1 MTFRT
6 ASIALFLALGAFP
19 VLAQETG
26 RSPKGGDPL
35 DDILNPAALGGSG
48 SNAGSG
54 SGGAVLDAGARGGQ
68 GSPAT
73 GQSRGVA
80 PSSPAEADVLAGTT
94 STPPPGDSPEMEWAF
109 AEERVEVPPADVK
122 SRIDARVQ
130 REIAEPAER
139 YGNELAQLNRR
150 AQQGPQEAQAATRE
164 AVRLANES
172 DREFPD
178 LDSVPGVVD
187 GASDEVEDVATLA
200 SGGEVGPDGR
210 PVSGTSPGSGTAG
223 RGSVWDNWPSSYSG
237 YGYDDP
243 SGMYSSS
250 GYRPIRQPAAGTPES
265 RMSWWQQLLLK
276 SLEGVAEGLKGL
288 SERRAN
294 ELRARNERIR
304 REYPNYRA
312 YVDVESRR
320 AIERSAF
327 ARAGGS
333 SRGHD
338 RRLDDLILGPAR
350 GSGSSGAA
358 STSADA
364 RAGLDVSTPAVS
376 TDIRSSTRPVA
387 RLPRVT
393 DPVTGEERI
402 VIDMPLGVDA
412 VRPIR

>member
-6 ASIALFLALGAFP
+6 ASIALFLALSAFSAQ
-19 VLAQETG
+19 AQETG
-26 RSPKGGDPL
+26 RTPKGDPL
-35 DDILNPAALGGSG
+35 DDILNPSALSGGNG
-48 SNAGSG
+48 SNSG

-73 GQSRGVA
+73 GQTGVT
-80 PSSPAEADVLAGTT
+80 PSSPAEADILAGTT
-94 STPPPGDSPEMEWAF
+94 STPPPGDATEMEWAF
-109 AEERVEVPPADVK
+109 AQERVEVPPADVK
-122 SRIDARVQ
+122 GQIDERV
-130 REIAEPAER
+130 RTEIAEPAER
-139 YGNELAQLNRR
+139 FGNELVQLNRR

-164 AVRLANES
+164 AVRLAGES
-172 DREFPD
+172 DGEFPD
-178 LDSVPGVVD
+178 LSTVPGVVD
-187 GASDEVEDVATLA
+187 GASGEVDDVATLA

-210 PVSGTSPGSGTAG
+210 PVSGTTPGAG
-223 RGSVWDNWPSSYSG
+223 RGSVWDNWNSSYSG
-237 YGYDDP
+237 YGYNDP
-243 SGMYSSS
+243 SGVYSSN
-250 GYRPIRQPAAGTPES
+250 GYRPIRQPAAGTPDS
-265 RMSWWQQLLLK
+265 RMSWWQSLLLK

-333 SRGHD
+333 SRSYD

-350 GSGSSGAA
+350 GSGSPA
-358 STSADA
+358 STSSS
-364 RAGLDVSTPAVS
+364 AGLDVSTPGVS
-376 TDIRSSTRPVA
+376 SDIRSNTRPVA